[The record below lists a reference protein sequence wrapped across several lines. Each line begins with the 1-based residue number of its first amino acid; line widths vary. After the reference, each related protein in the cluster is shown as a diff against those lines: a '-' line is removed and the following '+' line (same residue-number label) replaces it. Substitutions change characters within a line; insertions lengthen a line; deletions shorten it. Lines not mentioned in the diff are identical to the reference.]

1 MSPTACDRSPET
13 ASPLESHLAQAFPG
27 SRITLRDDAALHQGH
42 PGRPAGFGH
51 FSLEIVAPQ
60 FTGRPLLER
69 HRMIHHALG
78 SLADWR
84 VHALAITA
92 RAPGEGR
99 LPSSLPTST
108 PSPKEV
114 TP

>member
-1 MSPTACDRSPET
+1 MDPATRDCSPSPRP
-13 ASPLESHLAQAFPG
+13 PLESLLAQAFPG
-27 SRITLRDDAALHQGH
+27 SRITLRDDAALHEGH

-51 FSLEIVAPQ
+51 FSLEIVSEQ
-60 FTGRPLLER
+60 FTGRALLER

-92 RAPGEGR
+92 RAPGEECP
-99 LPSSLPTST
+99 PSSRPTHT
-108 PSPKEV
+108 PSLKEV